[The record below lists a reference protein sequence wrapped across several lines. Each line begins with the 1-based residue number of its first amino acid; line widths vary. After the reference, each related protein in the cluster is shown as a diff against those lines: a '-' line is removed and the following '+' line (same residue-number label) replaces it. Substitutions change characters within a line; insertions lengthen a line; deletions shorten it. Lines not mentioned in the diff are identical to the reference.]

1 MVKPDHD
8 PLDELVRLQVLQLRR
23 QMDSQADTIIEL
35 NKAGFSN
42 ARIAELLGTTA
53 PTVSVA
59 LHRSKNRG
67 TKPAKGTKGPGA

>member
-1 MVKPDHD
+1 MAKPDYD
-8 PLDELVRLQVLQLRR
+8 PLDELVRLHVLQLRR

-53 PTVSVA
+53 ATVNVA
-59 LHRSKNRG
+59 LHRSKTRAG
-67 TKPAKGTKGPGA
+67 KSAKGTGS